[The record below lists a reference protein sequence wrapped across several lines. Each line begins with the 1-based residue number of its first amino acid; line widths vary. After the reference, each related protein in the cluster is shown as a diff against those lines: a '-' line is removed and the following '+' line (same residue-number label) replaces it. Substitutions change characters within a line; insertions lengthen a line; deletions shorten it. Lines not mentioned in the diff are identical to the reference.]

1 MKKFLSRADGSVEM
15 VYKKVPDTSHAF
27 TTKMTIK
34 SSAKVGH
41 LKPILP
47 WGRESSKVRGGGG
60 CWIFELIDALL

>member
-15 VYKKVPDTSHAF
+15 VYKKVPDKSHAF

-47 WGRESSKVRGGGG
+47 WGRESSQVRGGGV
-60 CWIFELIDALL
+60 WIFELIDALL

>member
-15 VYKKVPDTSHAF
+15 VYKKVPDTSHTF

-34 SSAKVGH
+34 SNAWVGH

-47 WGRESSKVRGGGG
+47 RGREST
-60 CWIFELIDALL
+60 LLSINQIQNWNHIR

>member
-47 WGRESSKVRGGGG
+47 WGENLHKFGGGG